1 MFIKYIDKYF
11 LKKPKVRKLVTKFL
25 EGDRD
30 FSPKLFG
37 LDIYL
42 NTIKEHGYLRS
53 SRLINSSAFLR
64 DEVPV
69 LLNLATIL
77 DHDDTFIDIGANIG
91 LYSIFFNQLRALKKN
106 VNIFAFEANPDTF
119 SRLQINATKYNFN
132 ALNLAISKNSDKLKF
147 TSGAVSHVFTT
158 IDNESTYNINGKI
171 VEVYAGRL
179 DDQNITG
186 NSLIIKIDVEGQEL
200 EVLEGAKNLF
210 DESKIKA
217 VFIDGFNDPKI
228 LSFLKYYDFKILNAQ
243 SLQLTSQVGGQ
254 LLALKNN

>member
-25 EGDRD
+25 EGDRN
-30 FSPKLFG
+30 FSPKLLG

-42 NTIKEHGYLRS
+42 NTVKEHGYLRS

-69 LLNLATIL
+69 LLNLAAIL
-77 DHDDTFIDIGANIG
+77 DHDDTFVDIGANIG
-91 LYSIFFNQLRALKKN
+91 LYSIFIAQLRKLKEN

-119 SRLQINATKYNFN
+119 TRLQKNALKYNFN
-132 ALNLAISKNSDKLKF
+132 ALNLAISKNTEKLKF
-147 TSGAVSHVFTT
+147 IAGAVSHVFTT
-158 IDNESTYNINGKI
+158 VDNKSTYNINDNM
-171 VEVYAGRL
+171 VEVCAGRL
-179 DDQNITG
+179 DKQNIKG
-186 NSLIIKIDVEGQEL
+186 KSLIIKIDVEGQEL
-200 EVLEGAKNLF
+200 AVLEGAKNLF

-243 SLQLTSQVGGQ
+243 SLKLTSQIDGQ

>member
-30 FSPKLFG
+30 FYPKLFG
-37 LDIYL
+37 LDVYL

-69 LLNLATIL
+69 LMNLATIL

-91 LYSIFFNQLRALKKN
+91 LYSIFFNQLRVLKKN
-106 VNIFAFEANPDTF
+106 VDIFAFEANPDTF
-119 SRLQINATKYNFN
+119 SRLQINALNYNFN
-132 ALNLAISKNSDKLKF
+132 ALNLAISKNSEKLKF
-147 TSGAVSHVFTT
+147 ISGAVSHVFTT
-158 IDNESTYNINGKI
+158 IDNKSTYNINDKI
-171 VEVYAGRL
+171 VEVNAGRL

-186 NSLIIKIDVEGQEL
+186 KSMIIKIDVEGQEF

-217 VFIDGFNDPKI
+217 VFIDGFNDPQI
-228 LSFLKYYDFKILNAQ
+228 LSFLNYYEFKILNAQ
-243 SLQLTSQVGGQ
+243 SLQLTPQVGGQ
-254 LLALKNN
+254 LLALKNY